1 MAIEPRPTR
10 AWLWL
15 TAVLCIVLAATPTPL
30 TAQSAADQD
39 SAENE
44 TQQFGDWTLR
54 CLLASATQHRT
65 CHFSLQAF
73 SQESGK
79 QVLQFRVGR
88 FGQGNSLGAVIFV
101 PNGVRIPPGIR
112 IQVGKRAIHAYPFEL
127 CEPFTCQARV
137 GLEGDLLKDL
147 KAGLAGHVSFQNA
160 AGKVMVVEISLNGF
174 SAALQ
179 ALP

>member
-1 MAIEPRPTR
+1 MAIESRPTR
-10 AWLWL
+10 ALLWL
-15 TAVLCIVLAATPTPL
+15 TAVLCIGLAATPTPL

-39 SAENE
+39 SAEIE

-54 CLLASATQHRT
+54 CLPASATQQRT

-73 SQESGK
+73 SQENGK

-88 FGQGNSLGAVIFV
+88 FGQENNLGAVIFV
-101 PNGVRIPPGIR
+101 PNGVRIPPGVR
-112 IQVGKRAIHAYPFEL
+112 IQVEKRAMHAYPFEV
-127 CEPFTCQARV
+127 CEPSTCQARV
-137 GLEGDLLKDL
+137 ALEDDLLRDL

-160 AGKVMVVEISLNGF
+160 AGKVLVVEISLKGF